1 MQTKPLFRAGAAPA
15 IPRPT
20 GRRPGR
26 RFAIAAIA
34 ALCLGPVAAPAAA
47 SADPSS
53 LFWVDQ
59 QQRTVGGSALDGSS
73 LNGLLI
79 DRGHYKPDHLTVAG
93 GYLYWTDPSLGA
105 IGRSKLDGSEVTP
118 RFIANLGNDVTSLA
132 VTATHVYWGAAGN
145 QRRIGRIAL
154 DGTGRND
161 AFITG
166 LPGDVSDLSASS
178 THLYWSWTND
188 AFSATHS
195 ATAIGRAALDG
206 TGVNATLVQVEDP
219 TGVSDDPRPS
229 LLLTGTHVYWTDQ
242 HNDRIGRA
250 KLDGSSISAGFLTG
264 IEGQQGS
271 QLVSDGTY
279 LYWRTLTRDPIS
291 DQMTGRL
298 GRAKLDGTG
307 LQLNHAMDPS
317 LLIGY
322 GEQGGLATTAT
333 QVYWTPYAFS
343 QATVGRITTSGT
355 GLNGTFMTDPAPGL
369 PQDVVADETNV
380 YWIDG
385 PEDNYIAR
393 AKRDGSDLN
402 LRWADLGGPAYSL
415 AVDKAY
421 LYWRYERTTY
431 EPDETVRS
439 GIGRT
444 RIDGTGSDAS
454 FITGTSAYALA
465 TTATHLY
472 WSRHLYDPTTNTSR
486 DVISRA
492 DIDGTDIV
500 DAVVDTGPVANYST
514 IPSLEIADGTLYWLK
529 TSETTEQIGKF
540 DLTTGARNDNL
551 VSLPAGTGTTDF
563 AVASGNLFLSGPGLT
578 KRPLDGSALPTMLVP
593 SSVQVQSL
601 AIAREDLP
609 TPTPPPPPPSPTPS
623 TPTPPAPE
631 TTPTPPSSPIASPPP
646 SSGSGGVTPPVK
658 VRPAANLRARKAK
671 RGSTLFLSLTGVAK
685 GTKLTVT
692 WKPKRGRATRATYPA
707 RGTSLKIKVPKKAGR
722 YTLTVRQ
729 GKTTLLKA
737 QVTAQ

>member
-1 MQTKPLFRAGAAPA
+1 MQTKPLMRAGAVPA

-20 GRRPGR
+20 RRRPGR
-26 RFAIAAIA
+26 RFAIAAITA
-34 ALCLGPVAAPAAA
+34 VCLAPAAAPAAA
-47 SADPSS
+47 SAAPSS

-59 QQRTVGGSALDGSS
+59 QQRTIGGAALDGSS

-79 DRGHYKPDHLTVAG
+79 DRGHYKPDHLAVAG

-118 RFIANLGNDVTSLA
+118 RFITNLGNDVTSLA
-132 VTATHVYWGAAGN
+132 VTATHVYWGAADN
-145 QRRIGRIAL
+145 QHRIGRIAL

-161 AFITG
+161 AFISG
-166 LPGDVSDLSASS
+166 LPGDVSDLAATS

-188 AFSATHS
+188 AYSATHS
-195 ATAIGRAALDG
+195 ATAIGRVALDG
-206 TGVNATLVQVEDP
+206 TGANATLVQVEDP
-219 TGVSDDPRPS
+219 TGASDDPRPS

-250 KLDGSSISAGFLTG
+250 KLDGTSISAGLLTG

-271 QLVSDGTY
+271 QLASDGTY
-279 LYWRTLTRDPIS
+279 LYWRTVTRDPIS

-307 LQLNHAMDPS
+307 LQLSHAMDPS

-322 GEQGGLATTAT
+322 GEQGGLATTGA

-343 QATVGRITTSGT
+343 QATVGRITTSGA
-355 GLNGTFMTDPAPGL
+355 GLNGTFMTDPAPSL
-369 PQDVVADETNV
+369 PQDVVADDSYV

-385 PEDNYIAR
+385 PQDDYIAR
-393 AKRDGSDLN
+393 ARRDGSELN
-402 LRWADLGGPAYSL
+402 LHWADVGGPAYSL

-465 TTATHLY
+465 VTATHLY
-472 WSRHLYDPTTNTSR
+472 WSRHLYDPTTDTRR

-500 DAVVDTGPVANYST
+500 DSVVDTGPVANYST
-514 IPSLEIADGTLYWLK
+514 IPSLEIAGGTLYWLK
-529 TSETTEQIGKF
+529 TSETTEQIGKY

-551 VSLPAGTGTTDF
+551 VSLPAGTGATDF
-563 AVASGNLFLSGPGLT
+563 AVASGDLFLSGPGLT
-578 KRPLDGSALPTMLVP
+578 KGPLDGSSPPTAVVP

-609 TPTPPPPPPSPTPS
+609 TPAPPPAPEPPVPSN
-623 TPTPPAPE
+623 PTPPAPE
-631 TTPTPPSSPIASPPP
+631 PIPTPPSSPIASPPP

-658 VRPAANLRARKAK
+658 VQRAASLRARSAK
-671 RGSTLFLSLTGVAK
+671 RGGTLLLSLTGVAK

-692 WKPKRGRATRATYPA
+692 WKPKRGRTTRATYPV

-722 YTLTVRQ
+722 YSLTVKS
-729 GKTTLLKA
+729 GTTAILATRITVK
-737 QVTAQ
+737 